1 MHGKGKQLALTSDS
15 LQEVVLNMALK
26 SDSLQEVLL
35 NVSFVIHI
43 ITFVFHPV
51 QTGKSLENFEQNS
64 KMMYILQRISLASE
78 WKIDSGKLWQAQRCS
93 QISDV
98 PPTFVSL

>member
-1 MHGKGKQLALTSDS
+1 MHGKGKQL
-15 LQEVVLNMALK
+15 ALK

-35 NVSFVIHI
+35 NGYFVIHI

-78 WKIDSGKLWQAQRCS
+78 WKIDWKVVAGSVMFTN
-93 QISDV
+93 I
-98 PPTFVSL
+98 